1 MRRFNKRISLL
12 LLISLLLGSL
22 ITAVSTVAGSRAAVN
37 ANQADDEDQE
47 KGLRFR
53 LSQALDQPEAQPTS
67 RLVPTT
73 VLSDVETANILKR
86 LAPVKALAPD
96 EQEFTL
102 REGSLPPPRTGQ
114 MISVSFP
121 PADVVTPPETAAS
134 GPLEVV
140 RYSPEGAIALAP
152 NLSINFSQPMLA
164 LSSQEEAAENVPV
177 KLSPQPPGNWRW
189 VGTRTLLLATSR
201 AT

>member
-114 MISVSFP
+114 MISVS
-121 PADVVTPPETAAS
+121 
-134 GPLEVV
+134 
-140 RYSPEGAIALAP
+140 
-152 NLSINFSQPMLA
+152 
-164 LSSQEEAAENVPV
+164 
-177 KLSPQPPGNWRW
+177 
-189 VGTRTLLLATSR
+189 
-201 AT
+201 